1 MSKELGSKKKF
12 GSSGKGKK
20 KKKRDRRV
28 CFCDF
33 TRRCRHYD
41 DDSITKLTGVKQ
53 RE

>member
-12 GSSGKGKK
+12 GSRGKK
-20 KKKRDRRV
+20 KKDWRV

-33 TRRCRHYD
+33 TRRRCHY
-41 DDSITKLTGVKQ
+41 DDSITKLTGVK